1 MTAITPL
8 ESIHKKGLFGDHHKK
23 NENDLLKILEI
34 KDLTIVQI
42 VQYKRSKVQ
51 LNSIQIDGL
60 EFSLQS
66 PKVSSNKE
74 TRILWNAPSTWLVIS
89 RRENIV
95 KIIKEKCNSDNFAI
109 TDISHSRVIIQIKGL
124 QAKDILKKGCPLNFN
139 EFEKNNCAG
148 TVFHGINIV
157 VDFVSS
163 NPDTFNLLTLRS
175 FGESFYH
182 HISDAALE
190 FGYVGV

>member
-1 MTAITPL
+1 MTAISPL
-8 ESIHKKGLFGDHHKK
+8 QSVHKKGLFGNHHKK
-23 NENDLLKILEI
+23 NERDLLNISEL
-34 KDLTIVQI
+34 KDFTIVQV
-42 VQYKRSKVQ
+42 VQYQRSKVQ

-74 TRILWNAPSTWLVIS
+74 TRILWSAPSTWLVIS

-95 KIIKEKCNSDNFAI
+95 EIIKEKCNSDSFAI
-109 TDISHSRVIIQIKGL
+109 TDISHSRAIIQIKGL

-139 EFEKNNCAG
+139 EFENNNCAG

-157 VDFVSS
+157 VDFVGN

-182 HISDAALE
+182 HITDAALE

>member
-8 ESIHKKGLFGDHHKK
+8 ESIHKKGLFGNHHKK
-23 NENDLLKILEI
+23 KERDLLNISEV

-51 LNSIQIDGL
+51 LSSIQIDGL

-74 TRILWNAPSTWLVIS
+74 TRILWSAPSTWLVIS

-95 KIIKEKCNSDNFAI
+95 ETIKEKCNSDNFAI
-109 TDISHSRVIIQIKGL
+109 TDISHSRAIIQIKGF

-139 EFEKNNCAG
+139 EFENNNCAG

-157 VDFVSS
+157 VDFVGS

-182 HISDAALE
+182 HITDAALE

>member
-23 NENDLLKILEI
+23 NEDDLLKISEA
-34 KDLTIVQI
+34 KNLTIVQI
-42 VQYKRSKVQ
+42 VQYKKSKIQ

-60 EFSLQS
+60 ELPLQS
-66 PKVSSNKE
+66 PKISSNEE
-74 TRILWNAPSTWLVIS
+74 TRILWSAPRTWLVIS

-95 KIIKEKCNSDNFAI
+95 ETIKEKCSSESFAV
-109 TDISHSRVIIQIKGL
+109 TDISHSRAIIQIKGL
-124 QAKDILKKGCPLNFN
+124 QAKDILKKGCPINFN
-139 EFEKNNCAG
+139 KFENNNCAG

-157 VDFVSS
+157 VDFVNS

-182 HISDAALE
+182 HITDAALE

>member
-23 NENDLLKILEI
+23 NENGLLKISEV

-51 LNSIQIDGL
+51 LNSIKIDSL
-60 EFSLQS
+60 EFYLQS

-74 TRILWNAPSTWLVIS
+74 TRILWSAPNTWLVIS
-89 RRENIV
+89 RKKNIAE
-95 KIIKEKCNSDNFAI
+95 IIKKTCNGDNFAI
-109 TDISHSRVIIQIKGL
+109 TDISHSRAIIQIKGL

-139 EFEKNNCAG
+139 EFENNNCAG

-157 VDFVSS
+157 VDFVGN

-182 HISDAALE
+182 HITDAALE

>member
-8 ESIHKKGLFGDHHKK
+8 ESIHKKGLFGDHHRK
-23 NENDLLKILEI
+23 NENDLLKISEV

-74 TRILWNAPSTWLVIS
+74 TRILWSAPSTWLVIS

-95 KIIKEKCNSDNFAI
+95 EIIKEKCDSDNFAI
-109 TDISHSRVIIQIKGL
+109 TDISHSRTIIQIKGL

-139 EFEKNNCAG
+139 EFENNNCAG

-157 VDFVSS
+157 VDFIDN

-182 HISDAALE
+182 HITDAALE